1 MAPEPGATGDIEA
14 VGGHTPKLAESAP
27 HLSRIGRLWRGMN
40 RSFGPAMPR
49 PRPQEA
55 LRAGLGAGIALS
67 LSGGVLVVLNAWRGD
82 FANFLLIAPL
92 GASAFLLFAIP
103 NSPLAQPFSAIM
115 GNTVSALVAIA
126 VLQLGLPAEVS
137 VGLAVG
143 GAIFVMAI
151 IRAMHPPG
159 GAVALATVLIA
170 VEGGRVGIAFA
181 LSPVLLDTG
190 LLVLLAVVY
199 NRFTGRRYPFRQAS
213 ETGAHKTGD
222 AAPDRRL
229 GLAPD
234 VLERV
239 LSEFNLGANIGA
251 EDFGRILAAAEAEA
265 ARRHFAELTCG
276 EVMSKD
282 IVSVAPDTSLGTIA
296 DLFRKHHFK
305 TLPVVDAD
313 QRLEG
318 IISQN
323 DLLQR
328 ARSLSLPREGG
339 FAGNLRALLDP
350 ANQRICAQDIMTTDL
365 RVVRPEDGV
374 GILVQLLAD
383 GGVQAAPVVDG
394 QRLVGIVTRS
404 DLLAVLAHQTV
415 LASAMSRSE

>member
-1 MAPEPGATGDIEA
+1 MAPEPGTSDDTEA
-14 VGGHTPKLAESAP
+14 VGGQIQTLTKSVPR
-27 HLSRIGRLWRGMN
+27 LSQTGKLWRRIV
-40 RSFGPAMPR
+40 RSLGPAMPR

-67 LSGGVLVVLNAWRGD
+67 LSGGLLVLLNAWRGD

-115 GNTVSALVAIA
+115 GNTMSALVAIA

-151 IRAMHPPG
+151 LRAMHPPG

-170 VEGGRVGIAFA
+170 VEDDRVGIAFV
-181 LSPVLLDTG
+181 LSPVLLDTA

-199 NRFTGRRYPFRQAS
+199 NRLTGRRYPFRQTP
-213 ETGAHKTGD
+213 EIGAHQTSD

-234 VLERV
+234 VLERL
-239 LSEFNLGANIGA
+239 LSEFKLGANIGA

-265 ARRHFAELTCG
+265 ARRHFAGLTCG
-276 EVMSKD
+276 EVMSQN
-282 IVSVAPDTSLGTIA
+282 IVSVAPDTSLITIA

-313 QRLEG
+313 RKLKG

-323 DLLQR
+323 DFIQR
-328 ARSLSLPREGG
+328 TRSLSLPQKGG
-339 FAGNLRALLDP
+339 FAGNLCALLDP
-350 ANQRICAQDIMTTDL
+350 ANRRMSAQNIMTIDL

-374 GILVQLLAD
+374 AILVQLLAD
-383 GGVQAAPVVDG
+383 GGVQAAPVVER

-404 DLLAVLAHQTV
+404 DLLAILAHQTV
-415 LASAMSRSE
+415 LAGAMSQTE

>member
-1 MAPEPGATGDIEA
+1 M
-14 VGGHTPKLAESAP
+14 TPKSGTSSRPEVVGEHAPTLVESAP
-27 HLSRIGRLWRGMN
+27 RLAQTGKLWRFIV
-40 RSFGPAMPR
+40 RSLGPAMPR
-49 PRPQEA
+49 PRLQEA
-55 LRAGLGAGIALS
+55 LRAGLGAGLALS
-67 LSGGVLVVLNAWRGD
+67 LSGGLLIVLNAWRGD
-82 FANFLLIAPL
+82 FASFLLIAPL

-115 GNTVSALVAIA
+115 GNTMSALVAIA

-151 IRAMHPPG
+151 LRAMHPPG

-170 VEGGRVGIAFA
+170 VEGGAVGIGFA
-181 LSPVLLDTG
+181 LSPVLLDTA

-199 NRFTGRRYPFRQAS
+199 NRLTGRRYPFRQAP
-213 ETGAHKTGD
+213 ETGVHQTGD

-234 VLERV
+234 VLKRV

-265 ARRHFAELTCG
+265 ARRHFAGLTCG
-276 EVMSKD
+276 EIMSED

-313 QRLEG
+313 QKLEG

-323 DLLQR
+323 DLIQR
-328 ARSLSLPREGG
+328 ARNLSLPREGG

-350 ANQRICAQDIMTTDL
+350 ANRKISAQDIMTTDL

-383 GGVQAAPVVDG
+383 GGVQAAPVVEG

>member
-1 MAPEPGATGDIEA
+1 M
-14 VGGHTPKLAESAP
+14 
-27 HLSRIGRLWRGMN
+27 
-40 RSFGPAMPR
+40 
-49 PRPQEA
+49 
-55 LRAGLGAGIALS
+55 
-67 LSGGVLVVLNAWRGD
+67 LNAWRGD

-115 GNTVSALVAIA
+115 GNTMSALVAIA

-151 IRAMHPPG
+151 LRAMHPPG

-170 VEGGRVGIAFA
+170 VEGGRVDIAFA
-181 LSPVLLDTG
+181 LSPVLLDTA

-199 NRFTGRRYPFRQAS
+199 NRLTGRRYPFRQAP
-213 ETGAHKTGD
+213 EIGAHQTGD

-265 ARRHFAELTCG
+265 ARRHFAGLTCG

-282 IVSVAPDTSLGTIA
+282 IVSVAPDTSLVTIA

-313 QRLEG
+313 RKLKG

-323 DLLQR
+323 DLIQR

-350 ANQRICAQDIMTTDL
+350 ANRRISAQDIMTANL

-383 GGVQAAPVVDG
+383 GGVQAAPVVKG

>member
-1 MAPEPGATGDIEA
+1 MAPEPGTSDHTEA
-14 VGGHTPKLAESAP
+14 VGGQSRTLTKSAP
-27 HLSRIGRLWRGMN
+27 RLSQTGKLWRRIV
-40 RSFGPAMPR
+40 RSLGPAMPR
-49 PRPQEA
+49 PRLQEA

-67 LSGGVLVVLNAWRGD
+67 LSGGLLVVLNAWRGD
-82 FANFLLIAPL
+82 FASFLLIAPL

-115 GNTVSALVAIA
+115 GNTVSALVAIL

-151 IRAMHPPG
+151 LRAMHPPG

-170 VEGGRVGIAFA
+170 VEGGRVGIAFV
-181 LSPVLLDTG
+181 LSPVLLDTA
-190 LLVLLAVVY
+190 LLVLLAVFY
-199 NRFTGRRYPFRQAS
+199 NRLTGRRYPFRQTPDTS
-213 ETGAHKTGD
+213 VHKTGD

-239 LSEFNLGANIGA
+239 LNEFSLGANIGA

-265 ARRHFAELTCG
+265 ARRHFAGLTCG
-276 EVMSKD
+276 EVMSQN
-282 IVSVAPDTSLGTIA
+282 IVSVAPDASLITIA

-305 TLPVVDAD
+305 TLPVLDAD
-313 QRLEG
+313 RKIKG

-323 DLLQR
+323 DLIQR
-328 ARSLSLPREGG
+328 TRSLSLPQKEGFG
-339 FAGNLRALLDP
+339 GNLRALLNP
-350 ANQRICAQDIMTTDL
+350 ANRRISAQNIMTTDL

-383 GGVQAAPVVDG
+383 GGVQAAPVVEG

-415 LASAMSRSE
+415 LAGAMSQTE